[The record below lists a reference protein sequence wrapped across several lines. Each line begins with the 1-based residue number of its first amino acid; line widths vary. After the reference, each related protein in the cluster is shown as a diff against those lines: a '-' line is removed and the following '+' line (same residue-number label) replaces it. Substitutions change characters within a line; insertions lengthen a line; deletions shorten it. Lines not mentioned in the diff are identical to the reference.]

1 MIPFDGEFAEQT
13 VLPLAMTA
21 YDPTWN
27 VAGNAVLA
35 TFTDVTEILVD
46 TLDVDFQRLANGK
59 QVSGNSVSALAAM
72 RRPAGAGTPPTAAE
86 VLHAEGPPVVAA
98 DADAPAPG
106 PDVAGSA
113 VAPAAAGLPVNDRF
127 GWVCRD
133 GARLI
138 ITLRGTQTPED
149 WLHNL
154 DFIGEPYQPVPG
166 RGTVHQG
173 FQLIYYA
180 IRKNLVSIVNTVG
193 KGCTEVLIT
202 GHSLGG
208 ALAVLAMP
216 DMLSNCLTGNV
227 SPILYNLAGPRAG
240 HDDFQN
246 FFDAHI
252 NVCYRV
258 VNTWDVVP
266 HVPPGLAGFVH
277 VGNQVTI
284 DSGFSLDVV
293 KNHVLPTGYAPGLT
307 KWNQDHP
314 IRQTAKLG
322 KFAVASLVGV
332 SA

>member
-1 MIPFDGEFAEQT
+1 MIPFDGEFAQDT
-13 VLPLAMTA
+13 VLPLANTA
-21 YDPTWN
+21 YEPTWN
-27 VAGNAVLA
+27 QSGNAILA
-35 TFTDVTEILVD
+35 KFTDVTEILVD
-46 TLDVDFQRLANGK
+46 TQDEDFQR
-59 QVSGNSVSALAAM
+59 VSSSKKVSDNSVKALTAM
-72 RRPAGAGTPPTAAE
+72 RRPKGAGTPPTAVE
-86 VLHAEGPPVVAA
+86 VMHAEGPPTVAA
-98 DADAPAPG
+98 DADVPPAG
-106 PDVAGSA
+106 PDVAGA
-113 VAPAAAGLPVNDRF
+113 TAAPTAPAVPVNDRF

-154 DFIGEPYQPVPG
+154 DFIAEPYQPVPG

-173 FQLIYYA
+173 FQLVYYA
-180 IRKNLVSIVNTVG
+180 IRKNLVDIVNKVG
-193 KGCTEVLIT
+193 QGCTEVLIT

-208 ALAVLAMP
+208 SLATLAMP

-227 SPILYNLAGPRAG
+227 SPILYSLASPRTG
-240 HDDFQN
+240 HDDFQS
-246 FFDAHI
+246 FFDSHV

-266 HVPPGLAGFVH
+266 HVPPVLAGFTH

-293 KNHVLPTGYAPGLT
+293 KNHVLSTGYAPGLA
-307 KWNQDHP
+307 KWNEDHP

-322 KFAVASLVGV
+322 RFAVSSLIG
-332 SA
+332 ATA